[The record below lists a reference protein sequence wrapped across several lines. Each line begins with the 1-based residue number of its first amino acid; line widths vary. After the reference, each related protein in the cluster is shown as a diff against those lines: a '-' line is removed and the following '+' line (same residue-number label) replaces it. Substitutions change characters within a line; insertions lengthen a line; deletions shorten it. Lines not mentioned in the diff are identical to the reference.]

1 MPQDCMR
8 AFDREIHSFLSAQGI
23 DPSIVRLDTP
33 ADRQFGE
40 RATNVAFL
48 LKKERDQP
56 PRQIAQDIAQ
66 GFDPQAYRLIQA
78 VEPAGAGFINFRLNY
93 DTFTPFVIE
102 EVRASGSTYGGGV
115 ISEVERVVVE
125 HTSVNPNKEWHIGH
139 VRNAVLGDV
148 VGRALRR
155 AGHTVAVQNYIDDT
169 GLQAAEAVLGLRD
182 FPEPRREG
190 EKYDHWLGR
199 MYVKIAGE
207 IASEPELRQRLEE
220 LGEPVQAGS
229 TEPPDSARERV
240 SITARLDNL
249 TRLKQRI
256 LVVMHELETG
266 QYHDVIVSLL
276 DAQLQTA
283 YRLGIYYDLVNWES
297 HLVQS
302 HVFDEAIEGI
312 KQSPKVF
319 QATEG
324 RYAGALIIVTDESAS
339 SEDEPKAEVLIRSNG
354 IPTYVGKDIAYHMWK
369 FGLLPER
376 LKYVEFHDQP
386 DGTLLWS
393 TSLEGENRSSR
404 DPDRV
409 INVIAVNQTLPQ
421 QAVNQALRV
430 AGFDEAASHLLHLAY
445 GLVSTREGKISGRKG
460 TSVSADA
467 VIDEAVRVAHE
478 RVREKRSA
486 DLTDEGMRQISEAV
500 GVGAVRYF
508 MVQYNPLRDIVF
520 DVSDVVS
527 YDGNTGL
534 YVQYALVRMAAI
546 LRRAGTDHGVDGG
559 EIEAAN
565 TALLQHEQEKRLI
578 FQIAQYPDTVA
589 TAARTL
595 AVNLIAEFAYDLA
608 TTFSQ
613 FYRDCGVLNA
623 EPDLRAARLLL
634 VRTVQSVLANVCE
647 LLGVPVIER
656 L

>member
-1 MPQDCMR
+1 MR
-8 AFDREIHSFLSAQGI
+8 AFDREILSFLAAQGI
-23 DPSIVRLDTP
+23 DSSIVRLDTP

-40 RATNVAFL
+40 RSTNIAFL
-48 LKKERDQP
+48 LKQERNQT
-56 PRQIAQDIAQ
+56 PRQIAQELAA
-66 GFDPQAYRLIQA
+66 GFDQGEYRLIQA

-93 DTFTPFVIE
+93 DAFTPLVID
-102 EVRASGSTYGGGV
+102 EVRASGQAYGGG
-115 ISEVERVVVE
+115 IIAASERVVVE

-148 VGRALRR
+148 VNRALRR
-155 AGHTVAVQNYIDDT
+155 AGHAVAVQNYIDDT

-182 FPEPRREG
+182 FPEPRRDG

-199 MYVKIAGE
+199 MYVKIAAE
-207 IASEPELRQRLEE
+207 IASESEMRKRLAELDTE
-220 LGEPVQAGS
+220 VQSGS
-229 TEPPDSARERV
+229 AERTETGAERA

-249 TRLKQRI
+249 ERLKQRI
-256 LVVMHELETG
+256 LGVMHELEAG
-266 QYHDVIVSLL
+266 QYHDVIVNLL
-276 DAQLQTA
+276 DAQLHTA
-283 YRLGIYYDLVNWES
+283 YRLGIYYDLLNWES

-302 HVFDEAIEGI
+302 HVFEEAIERV

-319 QATEG
+319 RATEG
-324 RYAGALIIVTDESAS
+324 RYAGALIIVTDDS
-339 SEDEPKAEVLIRSNG
+339 SPAEDEPKAEVLIRSNG

-376 LKYVEFHDQP
+376 IKYVAFHDQP
-386 DGTLLWS
+386 NGTMLWS
-393 TSLEGENRSSR
+393 TSLEGENRSG
-404 DPDRV
+404 DNPDRV

-421 QAVNQALRV
+421 QAVNQALQV
-430 AGFDEAASHLLHLAY
+430 AGFEQAAGHLLHLAY

-460 TSVSADA
+460 TTVSADA

-478 RVREKRSA
+478 RVKEKRSA
-486 DLTDEGMRQISEAV
+486 DLSEAEMREISEAV

-534 YVQYALVRMAAI
+534 YVQYALVRMAAL
-546 LRRAGTDHGVDGG
+546 LRRALADHSVESAVID
-559 EIEAAN
+559 AAD

-578 FQIAQYPDTVA
+578 FHLAQYPDTVA

-595 AVNLIAEFAYDLA
+595 AVNLIAEYAYDLA

-623 EPDLRAARLLL
+623 EPPLRAARLLL
-634 VRTVQSVLANVCE
+634 VRTVQSVLANACE
-647 LLGVPVIER
+647 LLGVPVIDR

>member
-1 MPQDCMR
+1 MR
-8 AFDREIHSFLSAQGI
+8 AFDQEILSFLASQAI
-23 DPSIVRLDTP
+23 DTTTVRLDTP

-48 LKKERDQP
+48 LAKERRQA
-56 PRQIAQDIAQ
+56 PRQIAQEVAA
-66 GFDPQAYRLIQA
+66 GFDPGEYRLIAA

-93 DTFTPFVIE
+93 ESFTPLVID
-102 EVRASGSTYGGGV
+102 EVRASGSAYGGGV
-115 ISEVERVVVE
+115 ITQAERVVVE

-148 VGRALRR
+148 VNRALRR
-155 AGHTVAVQNYIDDT
+155 AGHSVAVQNYIDDT

-182 FPEPRREG
+182 FPEPRRDG

-207 IASEPELRQRLEE
+207 LASEAELRKRLAE
-220 LGEPVQAGS
+220 LYAQLQAGS
-229 TEPPDSARERV
+229 TETSETARERA

-249 TRLKQRI
+249 ERLKSRI
-256 LVVMHELETG
+256 LDVMHKLEAG
-266 QYHDVIVSLL
+266 QYHDVIAQLL
-276 DAQLQTA
+276 GAQLQTA
-283 YRLGIYYDLVNWES
+283 YRLGILYDLLNWES

-302 HVFDEAIEGI
+302 HVFEEAIERVQ
-312 KQSPKVF
+312 QSPNVF
-319 QATEG
+319 RATEG
-324 RYAGALIIVTDESAS
+324 RYAGALIIVTEEAS
-339 SEDEPKAEVLIRSNG
+339 NPDDEPRAEVLIRSNG

-376 LKYVEFHDQP
+376 IKYVEFQEQP
-386 DGTLLWS
+386 NGSMLWS
-393 TSLEGENRSSR
+393 TSLEGESRSSS

-430 AGFDEAASHLLHLAY
+430 AGFEEAANHLLHLAY

-467 VIDEAVRVAHE
+467 VIDEAVRVALE
-478 RVREKRSA
+478 RVTEKRSA
-486 DLTDEGMRQISEAV
+486 DLSEEEMHDIAEAV

-534 YVQYALVRMAAI
+534 YVQYALVRMAAL
-546 LRRAGTDHGVDGG
+546 LRRAASDHGVAATAIDG
-559 EIEAAN
+559 AD
-565 TALLQHEQEKRLI
+565 TAKLQHEQEKRLI
-578 FQIAQYPDTVA
+578 FHVARYPDTVA

-595 AVNLIAEFAYDLA
+595 AVNLIAEYAYDLA

-623 EPDLRAARLLL
+623 EPALREARLLL
-634 VRTVQSVLANVCE
+634 VRTVQSVLANACE

>member
-1 MPQDCMR
+1 MR
-8 AFDREIHSFLSAQGI
+8 AFDREILSFLASRGI
-23 DPSIVRLDTP
+23 DAAIVRLDTP

-48 LKKERDQP
+48 LAKERKQA
-56 PRQIAQDIAQ
+56 PRQIAQEIAS
-66 GFDPQAYRLIQA
+66 GFDPAQYRLIQA

-93 DTFTPFVIE
+93 EAFTPLVID
-102 EVRASGSTYGGGV
+102 EVRASGSDYGGGV
-115 ISEVERVVVE
+115 ITQTERVVVE

-148 VGRALRR
+148 VNRALRR
-155 AGHTVAVQNYIDDT
+155 AGHSVAVQNYIDDT

-207 IASEPELRQRLEE
+207 IASEPELRKRLAELEAQPRDRLDGDSGNRARTGEHHGATRQPRAPEE
-220 LGEPVQAGS
+220 PHPRGDARAGSRPVSRRDRATARRPVANRLSPRHLLRPAQLGESSRPIACLRGGDRTGATVAKSVSSNRGPLRRGADYRDRRCQL
-229 TEPPDSARERV
+229 EP
-240 SITARLDNL
+240 
-249 TRLKQRI
+249 
-256 LVVMHELETG
+256 G
-266 QYHDVIVSLL
+266 
-276 DAQLQTA
+276 
-283 YRLGIYYDLVNWES
+283 
-297 HLVQS
+297 
-302 HVFDEAIEGI
+302 
-312 KQSPKVF
+312 
-319 QATEG
+319 
-324 RYAGALIIVTDESAS
+324 
-339 SEDEPKAEVLIRSNG
+339 DEPKAEVLIRSNG

-376 LKYVEFHDQP
+376 IKYVEFHEQP
-386 DGTLLWS
+386 NGTMLWS
-393 TSLEGENRSSR
+393 TSLEGESRSSAN
-404 DPDRV
+404 PDRV

-430 AGFDEAASHLLHLAY
+430 AGFEEAASHLLHLAY

-467 VIDEAVRVAHE
+467 VIDEAVRVALE
-478 RVREKRSA
+478 RVTEKRSA
-486 DLTDEGMRQISEAV
+486 DLTDEEMHDIAEAV

-534 YVQYALVRMAAI
+534 YVQYALVRMAAL
-546 LRRAGTDHGVDGG
+546 LRRAASDHGVPASAID
-559 EIEAAN
+559 AAD
-565 TALLQHEQEKRLI
+565 TTLLQHEQEKRLI
-578 FQIAQYPDTVA
+578 FQMARYPDTVA

-595 AVNLIAEFAYDLA
+595 AVNLIAEYAYDLA

-623 EPDLRAARLLL
+623 EPALRAARLLL
-634 VRTVQSVLANVCE
+634 VRTVLSVLANACE

>member
-8 AFDREIHSFLSAQGI
+8 AFDREILSFLAAQGI
-23 DPSIVRLDTP
+23 DATIVRLDTP

-48 LKKERDQP
+48 LKKERNQA

-66 GFDPQAYRLIQA
+66 GFDPDTYRLIQA
-78 VEPAGAGFINFRLNY
+78 VEPAGPGFINFRLNY
-93 DTFTPFVIE
+93 ESFTPLVIG
-102 EVRASGSTYGGGV
+102 EVRASGQEYGGGV
-115 ISEVERVVVE
+115 IAEAEQVVVE

-148 VGRALRR
+148 VNRALRR
-155 AGHTVAVQNYIDDT
+155 AGHSVAVQNYIDDT

-182 FPEPRREG
+182 FPEPRRAG

-207 IASEPELRQRLEE
+207 IASEPELRKRLVE
-220 LGEPVQAGS
+220 LDAEVQAGS
-229 TEPPDSARERV
+229 SETPDVEAERA
-240 SITARLDNL
+240 SISARLDNL
-249 TRLKQRI
+249 THLKQRI
-256 LVVMHELETG
+256 LGVMHELEAG
-266 QYHDVIVSLL
+266 QYHDVIVGLL

-283 YRLGIYYDLVNWES
+283 YRLGIYYDLLNWES

-302 HVFDEAIEGI
+302 HVFEEAIERV
-312 KQSPKVF
+312 KQSPQVF

-324 RYAGALIIVTDESAS
+324 RYAGALIIVTDDS
-339 SEDEPKAEVLIRSNG
+339 SPEEGEPKAEVLIRSNG

-376 LKYVEFHDQP
+376 IKYVEFHDQP
-386 DGTLLWS
+386 NGNMLWS
-393 TSLEGENRSSR
+393 TSVEGESRSSEN
-404 DPDRV
+404 PDRV

-430 AGFDEAASHLLHLAY
+430 AGFEEAADELFHLAY

-478 RVREKRSA
+478 RVKEKRSA
-486 DLTDEGMRQISEAV
+486 DLTDEEMREISEAV

-546 LRRAGTDHGVDGG
+546 LRRASSDHGVEDD
-559 EIEAAN
+559 EIDAADMK
-565 TALLQHEQEKRLI
+565 LLQHEQEKRLI
-578 FQIAQYPDTVA
+578 FQLAQYPDTVA
-589 TAARTL
+589 TVTRTL
-595 AVNLIAEFAYDLA
+595 AVNLIAEYAYDLA

-623 EPDLRAARLLL
+623 EPGLRAARLLL
-634 VRTVQSVLANVCE
+634 VRTVQSVLSNACE

>member
-1 MPQDCMR
+1 MR
-8 AFDREIHSFLSAQGI
+8 AFDEEILSFLASQDI
-23 DPSIVRLDTP
+23 DTTTVRLDTP

-40 RATNVAFL
+40 RATNIAFL
-48 LKKERDQP
+48 LAKEQKRA
-56 PRQIAQDIAQ
+56 PRQIAQEVAA
-66 GFDPQAYRLIQA
+66 GFDPREYRLIEA

-93 DTFTPFVIE
+93 DSFVPLVID
-102 EVRASGSTYGGGV
+102 EVRASGSAYGGGV
-115 ISEVERVVVE
+115 ITQAERVVVE

-148 VGRALRR
+148 VSRALRR
-155 AGHTVAVQNYIDDT
+155 AGHSVAVQNYIDDT
-169 GLQAAEAVLGLRD
+169 GLQAAEAVLGLRA
-182 FPEPRREG
+182 FPEPRRDG

-207 IASEPELRQRLEE
+207 IASEAELHKRLTE
-220 LGEPVQAGS
+220 LDAQVQAGS
-229 TEPPDSARERV
+229 TETSDTARERT
-240 SITARLDNL
+240 SIMARLDNL
-249 TRLKQRI
+249 ERLKQRI
-256 LVVMHELETG
+256 LDVMHELEAG
-266 QYHDVIVSLL
+266 QCHDVITKLL

-283 YRLGIYYDLVNWES
+283 YRLGIFYDLLNWES

-302 HVFDEAIEGI
+302 HVFEEAIERV

-319 QATEG
+319 HATKG
-324 RYAGALIIVTDESAS
+324 RYAGALIIVTDETS
-339 SEDEPKAEVLIRSNG
+339 SPDDEPKAEVLIRSNG

-369 FGLLPER
+369 FGLLSER
-376 LKYVEFHDQP
+376 IKYVEFHEQP
-386 DGTLLWS
+386 NGSMLWS
-393 TSLEGENRSSR
+393 TSLQGESRSSS
-404 DPDRV
+404 DPHRV

-421 QAVNQALRV
+421 QAVNQALQV
-430 AGFDEAASHLLHLAY
+430 AGFEEAASQLLHLAY

-467 VIDEAVRVAHE
+467 VIDEAVRVALE
-478 RVREKRSA
+478 RVTEKRSA
-486 DLTDEGMRQISEAV
+486 DLSDEEMHDIAEAV

-520 DVSDVVS
+520 DVADVVS

-534 YVQYALVRMAAI
+534 YVQYALVRMAAL
-546 LRRAGTDHGVDGG
+546 LRRAASDHGVATSAIDGAD
-559 EIEAAN
+559 I
-565 TALLQHEQEKRLI
+565 TKLQHEQERRLI
-578 FQIAQYPDTVA
+578 FHLARYPDTVA

-595 AVNLIAEFAYDLA
+595 AVNLIAEYAYDLA

-623 EPDLRAARLLL
+623 EPALREARLLL
-634 VRTVQSVLANVCE
+634 VRTVESVLSNACE

>member
-1 MPQDCMR
+1 MR
-8 AFDREIHSFLSAQGI
+8 AFDREVLSFLAAQGI
-23 DPSIVRLDTP
+23 DTSIVRLDTP

-40 RATNVAFL
+40 RASNIAFL
-48 LKKERDQP
+48 LKKERNQA
-56 PRQIAQDIAQ
+56 PRQIAQDIAA
-66 GFDPQAYRLIQA
+66 GFDAGQYRLIRA
-78 VEPAGAGFINFRLNY
+78 VETAGAGFINFRLNY
-93 DTFTPFVIE
+93 DAFTPLVID
-102 EVRASGSTYGGGV
+102 EVRTSGSSYGGGV
-115 ISEVERVVVE
+115 ISEAEQVVVE

-148 VGRALRR
+148 VNRALRR
-155 AGHTVAVQNYIDDT
+155 AGHSVAVQNYIDDT

-182 FPEPRREG
+182 FPEPRHEG

-207 IASEPELRQRLEE
+207 IASEPDLRKRLE
-220 LGEPVQAGS
+220 LLDAQSQAA
-229 TEPPDSARERV
+229 TIEAPEIARERT

-256 LVVMHELETG
+256 LEVMHELEAG
-266 QYHDVIVSLL
+266 QYHDVIASLL
-276 DAQLQTA
+276 DAQLHTA
-283 YRLGIYYDLVNWES
+283 YRLGIYYDLINWES

-302 HVFDEAIEGI
+302 HVFDEAIERI

-319 QATEG
+319 QATDG
-324 RYAGALIIVTDESAS
+324 RYAGALIIVTDESAPP
-339 SEDEPKAEVLIRSNG
+339 EDEPKAEVLIRSNG

-376 LKYVEFHDQP
+376 IKYVEFHDQP
-386 DGTLLWS
+386 NGTMLWS
-393 TSLEGENRSSR
+393 TSLEGESR
-404 DPDRV
+404 ASNNPDRV

-430 AGFDEAASHLLHLAY
+430 AGFEDAASHLLHLAY

-478 RVREKRSA
+478 RVKEKRSA
-486 DLTDEGMRQISEAV
+486 DLTDEEMREISEAV

-534 YVQYALVRMAAI
+534 YVQYALVRMAAL
-546 LRRAGTDHGVDGG
+546 LRRAGTDHGVESG
-559 EIEAAN
+559 EIDAADA
-565 TALLQHEQEKRLI
+565 ALLQHEQEKRLI

-595 AVNLIAEFAYDLA
+595 AVNLIAEYAYDLA

-623 EPDLRAARLLL
+623 ETDLRAARLLL
-634 VRTVQSVLANVCE
+634 VRTVQSVLANACE